1 MASESQDLGQ
11 LDRDFKQL
19 KNFKTPSQKTAN
31 INVIKIAVKN
41 LKKEVYQLSSTVNN

>member
-1 MASESQDLGQ
+1 MSKTYGVGIAGLGTVGSGF
-11 LDRDFKQL
+11 LKQL

-41 LKKEVYQLSSTVNN
+41 LRKKKKFIS